1 MKRVLFKKKK
11 NKTWRRGGGTVFK
24 KCQCQKKKK
33 KTKGQGACSRFE
45 AAEDTR
51 HLSCVSDP
59 KTEPVLEGENL

>member
-1 MKRVLFKKKK
+1 MEA
-11 NKTWRRGGGTVFK
+11 WRRYSLQKMSVS
-24 KCQCQKKKK
+24 KKKK